1 MGMFN
6 NKKGDTICIHQY
18 LIFSISFIKFIWS
31 FLFPFSTFLISSSQL
46 TYPGFPDGSV
56 GKESA
61 YSAGNIGDA
70 GSIPQSG
77 RSPGGFQYSCLG
89 NSMVRGAW
97 WATAQRV
104 AKSQTWLSMSTRQA
118 HSLIQCGWEWVP
130 WETPDGP
137 WKYQKTHPLRI
148 LVQNARN
155 AFLCWRVWGP
165 QCWEGV

>member
-6 NKKGDTICIHQY
+6 NKTGNNICLHQY

-31 FLFPFSTFLISSSQL
+31 FLFPFSTFLISRGQL
-46 TYPGFPDGSV
+46 RYPGFPDGSV

-61 YSAGNIGDA
+61 YSAGNTGDA
-70 GSIPQSG
+70 SSVPQSG

-89 NSMVRGAW
+89 NFMVRGAW

-104 AKSQTWLSMSTRQA
+104 AKSRTWLSMSAREAPLTYPVR
-118 HSLIQCGWEWVP
+118 SRVP
-130 WETPDGP
+130 WETADGP
-137 WKYQKTHPLRI
+137 WKYKKTRPLRI
-148 LVQNARN
+148 LVQNASN
-155 AFLCWRVWGP
+155 ALLCWRVWGP

>member
-6 NKKGDTICIHQY
+6 NKKGDNIYIHQY

-31 FLFPFSTFLISSSQL
+31 FLFPFFTCLVRSSQL

-61 YSAGNIGDA
+61 YSAGNTGDRF
-70 GSIPQSG
+70 SPSVWKIPW
-77 RSPGGFQYSCLG
+77 RRIFPYSCLE

-97 WATAQRV
+97 WAPAQRV

-118 HSLIQCGWEWVP
+118 QLTHPVWLRVSALGNSK
-130 WETPDGP
+130 DG
-137 WKYQKTHPLRI
+137 KTNPLRI
-148 LVQNARN
+148 
-155 AFLCWRVWGP
+155 
-165 QCWEGV
+165 